1 MLTLVKMG
9 FRVII
14 FELFITSGTFE
25 TELTEDA
32 LKYSVYF
39 AVLSVKNFITFW
51 TLFVTIF

>member
-9 FRVII
+9 FGVII
-14 FELFITSGTFE
+14 LELFITTATFE
-25 TELTEDA
+25 TEFTEDA

-51 TLFVTIF
+51 TLFVTIL